1 MNEAKKKRRLFST
14 GSLGLPKVIQ
24 NLNLSDVVEPKRRK
38 KELDQTDISIRYNF
52 SYKDPSV
59 PALPIMNHTQ
69 QILTELSRNNII
81 IIQGMNIRMRFGLG
95 FLFLG
100 HFGLGS

>member
-1 MNEAKKKRRLFST
+1 MFST

-81 IIQGMNIRMRFGLG
+81 IIQGMNIVPTYLPKKMRFGLG
-95 FLFLG
+95 FLFLR

>member
-1 MNEAKKKRRLFST
+1 LNEAKKKRRLFST

-24 NLNLSDVVEPKRRK
+24 NLNLSDVV
-38 KELDQTDISIRYNF
+38 DNF

-81 IIQGMNIRMRFGLG
+81 IIQGMNIVPTYLPKKMRFGLG
-95 FLFLG
+95 FLFLR